1 LSKSQRKPKISRSS
15 AVDTLWRKGIL
26 HWKLDANQLE
36 MHKLTQENS
45 NKIIVIGSS
54 RQLGKSRFLVVAAI
68 EYCLKHEKAVVI
80 FIAPTIKDV
89 KAITRSHMTEVLDD
103 CPDDLRPTYKSQDN
117 LWKFKNDSEI
127 QFYGTENGNADSARG
142 RRANLC
148 LIDEA
153 GFCTDLDYTV
163 KSILLP
169 TTTTTGGKIVMA
181 STPPKSLDHPFID
194 FMRKAQFN
202 GSYIKRTIYDNP
214 RLTEDMVKDLA
225 EASGGFDSV
234 DFRREYLVELI
245 TSEDDAIV
253 PEFSKNKA
261 DIVMEWEKPNYFSPY
276 VGMDIGGR
284 DLTVALLA
292 YYDFQEAK
300 VIIEDEV
307 VLERKDMVTD
317 YLASQLKTK
326 EYMHF
331 SDPLSGE
338 FIKPTRISD
347 NNNVILLNDLQ
358 FKHNLMFIPTLKDDF
373 DAALNNVRLL
383 IKSKKV
389 IINPRCKVLI
399 SHLETGIWNKN
410 KTSFMRSSDKGHFD
424 AISALIY
431 LLRNINF
438 QKNPFPEN
446 FTPESRFF
454 KKSDKKQPSNQTEK
468 ALVELKKLM
477 TPKRFGFRR

>member
-1 LSKSQRKPKISRSS
+1 MSKLPNQKITKAK
-15 AVDTLWRKGIL
+15 AVDALWRKGIL
-26 HWKLDANQLE
+26 HWKLDANQIE
-36 MHKLTQENS
+36 MHKLVQENPS
-45 NKIIVIGSS
+45 KIIVIGSS
-54 RQLGKSRFLVVAAI
+54 RQLGKSRFLVVSAV
-68 EYCLKHEKAVVI
+68 EFCLKNPKSVVI

-103 CPDDLRPTYKSQDN
+103 CPDDLRPAYKSQDN

-194 FMRKAQFN
+194 FMRKAQYTD
-202 GSYIKRTIYDNP
+202 SYIKRTIYDNP
-214 RLTEDMVKDLA
+214 RLTEDMIKDLA
-225 EASGGFDSV
+225 DASGGFESV

-245 TSEDDAIV
+245 TSEDDAII
-253 PEFSKNKA
+253 PEFAKNKA
-261 DIVMEWEKPNYFSPY
+261 DIVVEVEKPNYFTPY
-276 VGMDIGGR
+276 VAMDIGGR
-284 DLTVALLA
+284 DLTVVLLA
-292 YYDFQEAK
+292 YFDFQLSK
-300 VIIEDEV
+300 VIILDEIV
-307 VLERKDMVTD
+307 IDRKDMVTD
-317 YLASQLKTK
+317 YLAYTLKNK
-326 EYMHF
+326 EIEHF
-331 SDPLSGE
+331 SDPLNGE
-338 FIKPTRISD
+338 LIKPTRVSD
-347 NNNVILLNDLQ
+347 NNNVIFLNDLS
-358 FKHNLMFIPTLKDDF
+358 FKHNLMFVPTMKDDF

-389 IINPRCKVLI
+389 LINPRCKVLI
-399 SHLETGIWNKN
+399 NHLETGIWNKN

-431 LLRNINF
+431 LLRNVNF
-438 QKNPFPEN
+438 QKNPFPEHY
-446 FTPESRFF
+446 TPESRFYV
-454 KKSDKKQPSNQTEK
+454 KSQKKQAVTQNEK
-468 ALVELKKLM
+468 ALVELKNLM
-477 TPKRFGFRR
+477 SPKRFRFKR